1 MAWSEATCEPGWGD
15 SLSPATVFHWFDF
28 RIPRT
33 MQFFINPF
41 EHSREVTGDLGIPE
55 ADDTIS
61 LMLKPK
67 LPLTIT
73 LSRLVVV
80 VVSAVKFDDE
90 TCGGAEEI
98 NNIRTDRSLPPKMR
112 AIDRQFFQGTPQSAL
127 VWRRVGA

>member
-1 MAWSEATCEPGWGD
+1 
-15 SLSPATVFHWFDF
+15 
-28 RIPRT
+28 

-41 EHSREVTGDLGIPE
+41 EYSRQLIGNVGIPK

-67 LPLTIT
+67 LPLTIA

-90 TCGGAEEI
+90 TCGGAEEVD
-98 NNIRTDRSLPPKMR
+98 NIRADRSLPSKMR
-112 AIDRQFFQGTPQSAL
+112 AIDRQFFQGTPQPAL
-127 VWRRVGA
+127 VWRRVGT